1 MSVKQAYLL
10 KKKLAKLDSSIPVY
24 TGSLKQTIE
33 TAELSFP
40 NHPKFHLPELDEKD
54 FGLWEGLRADQINQ
68 RYPVVWQRWLAAFV
82 SFRMLSER

>member
-1 MSVKQAYLL
+1 ME
-10 KKKLAKLDSSIPVY
+10 SSIPVY

-40 NHPKFHLPELDEKD
+40 NHPKIHLPKLDEKD

-68 RYPVVWQRWLAAFV
+68 RYPF
-82 SFRMLSER
+82 

>member
-1 MSVKQAYLL
+1 MSDYSIETGVKQAYLL
-10 KKKLAKLDSSIPVY
+10 KKKLAKLESSIPVY

-40 NHPKFHLPELDEKD
+40 NHPKIHLPKLDEKD

-68 RYPVVWQRWLAAFV
+68 RYPF
-82 SFRMLSER
+82 